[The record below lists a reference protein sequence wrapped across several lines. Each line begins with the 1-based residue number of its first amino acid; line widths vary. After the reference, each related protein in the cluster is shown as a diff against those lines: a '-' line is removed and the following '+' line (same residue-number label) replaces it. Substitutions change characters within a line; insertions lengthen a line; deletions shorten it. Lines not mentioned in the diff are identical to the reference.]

1 MGFKV
6 DVLSSNSS
14 NVGGDSA
21 TLTLELALASG
32 APCSGSAKI
41 IETLAATGA
50 VLFAS
55 DDDLHAGWR

>member
-1 MGFKV
+1 
-6 DVLSSNSS
+6 
-14 NVGGDSA
+14 VGGDSA